1 MRVEFYRH
9 DLGETEF
16 NAVRDVLE
24 SVFLTTA
31 DQNAVFEAELAE
43 FLGVTDTVSLSS
55 CTAALH
61 LALLGLGIGPGDEV
75 ITTPMSFVASS
86 NAVLLAGA
94 TPVFVDVDPNTG
106 LIDLDQIESAI
117 TPRTKA
123 VLPVHLYGAMVDM
136 PALAELSARHG
147 LKIVEDAAHAVDA
160 SRSGVRPGQLSD
172 ASCMSF
178 YATKAITSGEG
189 GALAT
194 QHQDLADLLR
204 QLRNHGMSKGAADRY
219 TKRYQHWDI
228 EHLGWK
234 YNMTNFQ
241 AAMLIPQLHRI
252 DDTRNRRA
260 QIAKRY
266 AAGFD
271 AAGVSY
277 PSFGDDPDGHSHHLF
292 TIWAPPT
299 ARDDFL
305 SELQAREV
313 GVAVNFRPIHLT
325 TFYRDRFGF
334 QVGAFPEAERIGA
347 STISL
352 PLYPS
357 ITDEQV
363 DYVIDSVVATRDA
376 LASTL

>member
-9 DLGETEF
+9 DLGEAEF
-16 NAVRDVLE
+16 SAVRDVLE

-31 DQNAVFEAELAE
+31 DQNGIFEAELAE
-43 FLGVTDTVSLSS
+43 YLGVADSVSLSS

-86 NAVLLAGA
+86 NAVLLAGS
-94 TPVFVDVDPNTG
+94 TPVFVDVDPGTG
-106 LIDLDQIESAI
+106 LIDINQIESAI
-117 TPRTKA
+117 TPQTKA

-136 PALAELSARHG
+136 PALQELADRHG
-147 LKIVEDAAHAVDA
+147 LKIIEDAAHAVDA
-160 SRSGVRPGQLSD
+160 SRFGVRPGQLSD

-194 QHQDLADLLR
+194 QHEELAELLR

-241 AAMLIPQLHRI
+241 AAMLLPQLRRI
-252 DDTRNRRA
+252 TTTRNRRA
-260 QIAKRY
+260 EIAQRY

-271 AAGVSY
+271 RAGVPY
-277 PSFGDDPDGHSHHLF
+277 PDFGEDPDGHAHHLF
-292 TIWAPPT
+292 TIWVAPET
-299 ARDDFL
+299 RDAFL
-305 SELQAREV
+305 TELQQRKI

-325 TFYRDRFGF
+325 TYYRERFGF
-334 QVGAFPEAERIGA
+334 TTGAFPEAERIGA

-357 ITDEQV
+357 ITEEQI
-363 DYVIDSVVATRDA
+363 DYVIASVVATRNE
-376 LASTL
+376 LS